1 MTGIDAVL
9 HQPAAQ
15 AVGWALL
22 HFVWQGALIGA
33 LTALVLL
40 TLRRSAADV
49 RYVVSA
55 IGLAL
60 MLTLPVVT
68 GVQTWKGLNEAAVA
82 PTATDSHPGV
92 GTAASL
98 RVTEP
103 QPADASR
110 ERTRQEDRAATRES
124 VLRVDAIAAAP
135 DPSMVATRLEP
146 FIPFAIAIWLGGVML
161 LTLRLMTGWLWI
173 QRLRTRGATV
183 AGEPLQQMAARLSR
197 RLHIRRTI
205 ALLESTLVD
214 VPTVIGW
221 MKPVVLMPA
230 TALAG
235 LSMAQLE
242 AILAHELAHI
252 RRHDYLV
259 NLLQTLVET
268 LLFYHPAVWWLSHR
282 IRAEREHCCDDLAVS
297 LCGDPVA
304 YANALADLESL
315 RTTDHRFAMAATGG
329 SLLHRVRRLIG
340 APPSHAGRGP
350 AWLAGSVALVL
361 LCGIAVG
368 ADGLRQA
375 TAQSTDRKD
384 NAAPVRGPILP
395 HQGDDLMP
403 VLAQADEALHAAID
417 ALRFHP
423 FLGDLA
429 GPAEALLDER
439 LGHALDDAVLRA
451 QSDAMLAA
459 QALPEQAA
467 AFAAMAGPAIAALDP
482 DMAHAAIATTLDT
495 IGPAM
500 AALDGQIASVLSE
513 KGRLHTDA
521 ALAGESLA
529 REQAALQAHADAVT
543 RTAPAIAALGATTA
557 ALAATAN
564 GEQNIHI
571 SHTQDDSTG
580 NWIWSSNG
588 DKLSV
593 NYRGRFEFTDDDTDV
608 REISSGGYL
617 KISDAA
623 WVGRHTVE
631 ITERGGELQRRYYV
645 NGSERPFE
653 PEGREWLR
661 TNLPKFVR
669 NTGIGAERRV
679 ARYLKSGGPN
689 AVLAEIS
696 RIDSSYVKRIY
707 FSELLKQATL
717 TPEQYRAVLTQA
729 GQEVNSN
736 YELATLLIAIA
747 DKLPADEASRTAYFT
762 AARNIESDYE
772 LRRVYSKMLDKGP
785 VSSSIA
791 ALILSNATSI
801 DSDYELSQ
809 LLQQLMQQQP
819 LDERTRP
826 LFFKTV
832 GSIESDYERHQVLR
846 ASLRGTPDA
855 ATIAEALNYA
865 ADMGSAYETSQF
877 LQEVLQKGG
886 IEGSAR
892 APFFKAANGIESNYE
907 RRQVLEAVARRRDAS
922 HDTVLAVLNSA
933 RDMGGY
939 DLSQVLQTVASVHVL
954 TGDLKDAYLEAADR
968 LSGYEQGQVMTAL
981 VKSERRR

>member
-55 IGLAL
+55 IGLAV

-68 GVQTWKGLNEAAVA
+68 GVQTWKGLNEAAVV
-82 PTATDSHPGV
+82 PTATVSHTDG
-92 GTAASL
+92 GTAPSS
-98 RVTEP
+98 RVTAP
-103 QPADASR
+103 QPAGASR
-110 ERTRQEDRAATRES
+110 AKTGQGDRATAREG
-124 VLRVDAIAAAP
+124 VLRVDAMTAAP
-135 DPSMVATRLEP
+135 DTSMVATRLEP

-161 LTLRLMTGWLWI
+161 LTLRLLTGWLWI

-183 AGEPLQQMAARLSR
+183 ASEPLQQMAARLSR

-268 LLFYHPAVWWLSHR
+268 VLFYHPAVWWLSHR

-329 SLLHRVRRLIG
+329 SLLHRIRRLIG

-375 TAQSTDRKD
+375 TAQSADRKD
-384 NAAPVRGPILP
+384 NAAPVRGPIVP
-395 HQGDDLMP
+395 YHGDDLLP

-423 FLGDLA
+423 VLGELA

-467 AFAAMAGPAIAALDP
+467 AFAAMAGPAIAALDS

-500 AALDGQIASVLSE
+500 ATLDAQMAALRE
-513 KGRLHTDA
+513 KGRLDAEA

-529 REQAALQAHADAVT
+529 REQAALQAHADAVA
-543 RTAPAIAALGATTA
+543 RTGPAIAALGATTA
-557 ALAATAN
+557 ARAATAK

-571 SHTQDDSTG
+571 NHIQDESSG
-580 NWIWSSNG
+580 NWIWSNNG

-593 NYRGRFEFTDDDTDV
+593 NYQGRFEFNDDDTDV

-661 TNLPKFVR
+661 ANLPKFVR

-679 ARYLKSGGPN
+679 ARYLKSGGAN

-707 FSELLKQATL
+707 FAELLKQATL

-729 GQEVNSN
+729 GNEVSSN

-747 DKLPADEASRTAYFT
+747 DKLPADEASRAAYFT
-762 AARNIESDYE
+762 AAGNIESDYE

-791 ALILSNATSI
+791 ALLLANATSI

-826 LFFKTV
+826 LFFKAV
-832 GSIESDYERHQVLR
+832 GSIDSDYERHQVLR

-855 ATIAEALNYA
+855 ATIADALNYA
-865 ADMGSAYETSQF
+865 GDMGSAYETSQF
-877 LQEVLQKGG
+877 LQEVLQKGS

-907 RRQVLEAVARRRDAS
+907 RRQVLEAVSRRRDAS

-981 VKSERRR
+981 VKSERRK

>member
-9 HQPAAQ
+9 RQPAAQ

-68 GVQTWKGLNEAAVA
+68 GVQTW
-82 PTATDSHPGV
+82 TA
-92 GTAASL
+92 L
-98 RVTEP
+98 
-103 QPADASR
+103 
-110 ERTRQEDRAATRES
+110 TRATPPPHAAATRADVHSASSSRSTPPIGPASSFTRTAEADRWKARDGVAS
-124 VLRVDAIAAAP
+124 AP
-135 DPSMVATRLEP
+135 GASSFALKRPRPNLSTRFEP
-146 FIPFAIAIWLGGVML
+146 FIPIAIAIWVGGVLL
-161 LTLRLMTGWLWI
+161 LTLRLLTGWLWI
-173 QRLRTRGATV
+173 QRLRTHGTEI
-183 AGEPLQQMAARLSR
+183 AGEPLQRMAARLSR
-197 RLHIRRTI
+197 RLHIRRAI
-205 ALLESTLVD
+205 SLLESTLVD

-221 MKPVVLMPA
+221 LKPVVLMPA

-235 LSMAQLE
+235 LPMPQLE

-315 RTTDHRFAMAATGG
+315 RSTDHHFAMAATGG

-361 LCGIAVG
+361 LCGIALG

-375 TAQSTDRKD
+375 TAQSIDRQD
-384 NAAPVRGPILP
+384 HAAPVPGPIVP
-395 HQGDDLMP
+395 YHGDDVLP
-403 VLAQADEALHAAID
+403 VLAQADAALHAAVE

-429 GPAEALLDER
+429 GPAEALLDQR
-439 LGHALDDAVLRA
+439 LGHAFDDDVLRA
-451 QSDAMLAA
+451 QSEAMLAA
-459 QALPEQAA
+459 QPLPGRGATLAALADHA
-467 AFAAMAGPAIAALDP
+467 PALAALDA
-482 DMAHAAIATTLDT
+482 DLAHAAAAGLEN
-495 IGPAM
+495 IGPAV
-500 AALDGQIASVLSE
+500 AALDVQMASALGE
-513 KGRLHTDA
+513 KARLDA
-521 ALAGESLA
+521 ATVLASESLA
-529 REQAALQAHADAVT
+529 REHAALQTQADALA
-543 RTAPAIAALGATTA
+543 RSAP
-557 ALAATAN
+557 ALAAVD
-564 GEQNIHI
+564 GGKRRQSVSI
-571 SHTQDDSTG
+571 SHHQDDSSG
-580 NWIWSSNG
+580 NWVWSSNG
-588 DKLSV
+588 EKLSV
-593 NYRGRFEFTDDDTDV
+593 SYRGRFEFTDDDTDV
-608 REISSGGYL
+608 REISSGGSL

-623 WVGRHTVE
+623 WIGRHTVE
-631 ITERGGELQRRYYV
+631 IAERGGELQRRYYV
-645 NGSERPFE
+645 NGSERPYE

-661 TNLPKFVR
+661 ANLPKFVR

-679 ARYLKSGGPN
+679 ARYLKSGGPD
-689 AVLAEIS
+689 AVLAEIG
-696 RIDSSYVKRIY
+696 RIDSGYVKRIY
-707 FSELLKQATL
+707 FTELLKQATL
-717 TPEQYRAVLTQA
+717 TPDQYRAVLNQA
-729 GQEVNSN
+729 GREVSSD

-747 DKLPADEASRTAYFT
+747 DKLPADEASRTAYFN
-762 AARNIESDYE
+762 AATHIGSDYE

-791 ALILSNATSI
+791 ALILANASSI

-809 LLQQLMQQQP
+809 LLQQLFRQQA
-819 LDERTRP
+819 LDDRTRP
-826 LFFKTV
+826 LFFKAV
-832 GSIESDYERHQVLR
+832 GSIGSDYERHQVLR
-846 ASLRGTPDA
+846 ASLRGTPEA
-855 ATIAEALNYA
+855 GTIVEALNHA
-865 ADMGSAYETSQF
+865 GDMGSAYETSQF

-886 IEGSAR
+886 IEGNAR
-892 APFFKAANGIESNYE
+892 APFFKAANRIGSNYE
-907 RRQVLEAVARRRDAS
+907 RRQVLEAAARRPDAS
-922 HDTVLAVLNSA
+922 HDTVLAVLRSA
-933 RDMGGY
+933 RDMSGY
-939 DLSQVLQTVASVHVL
+939 DLSQVLQTVATTHVL

-981 VKSERRR
+981 VKSERRK